1 MSVEIAGTTVYTLK
15 EISSQLGVS
24 VAALRGYIDEGRLAA
39 TRVGRSYRVT
49 EEALRKFLGAGRST
63 RSEAPAP
70 PAEDPILEVI
80 GLGEDGDLSRDLDDQ
95 LYG

>member
-1 MSVEIAGTTVYTLK
+1 MYTLK

-39 TRVGRSYRVT
+39 THVGRSYRVT
-49 EEALRKFLGAGRST
+49 EEALRSFLGAGRGT
-63 RSEAPAP
+63 QAETAAP

-80 GLGEDGDLSRDLDDQ
+80 GLGEDGDLSRDLDDE